1 MTRWPGAPFGLLSV
15 VVCLLVALSAP
26 AFSEE
31 AQDTSSRPTPAD
43 PTGLATY
50 RIGAG
55 DTLQVFVW
63 KEPDLTREVAVRID
77 GKISVALL
85 GDVDA
90 AGRTPGEL
98 ADELARQLK
107 RFVGT
112 PMVTVGVSQPNST
125 RFFVLGMVVRS
136 GEFRPS
142 GPTTVVQALALAGG
156 FREYAK
162 TDEILVLRQQG
173 GTSRFIP
180 VNYQR
185 LVSGRDGAQNVLL
198 QPGDTVL
205 VP

>member
-1 MTRWPGAPFGLLSV
+1 MTRWPGALLGRRSVAVCLSV
-15 VVCLLVALSAP
+15 AVSAL
-26 AFSEE
+26 AFSAD
-31 AQDTSSRPTPAD
+31 AQDTASRPSPAD
-43 PTGLATY
+43 APGLDTY

-55 DTLQVFVW
+55 DTLQLFVW

-85 GDVDA
+85 GDIQA
-90 AGRTPGEL
+90 AGSTPGEL
-98 ADELARQLK
+98 AEELARQLK

-142 GPTTVVQALALAGG
+142 GPTTVIQALALAGG

-162 TDEILVLRQQG
+162 TDEILVLRNQG

-185 LVSGRDGAQNVLL
+185 LVSGRDGTQNILL